1 MVYLT
6 KKVHFS
12 ASHVL
17 KNPEL
22 SERENKRL
30 FGKRGLPHGHNYTL
44 EVTICGE
51 ADKKT
56 GFCLDF
62 EHLTETIEREVLSVV
77 NYKHLDE
84 NSPFL
89 GGKNPTA
96 ENLVKTFWKKLEVAL
111 PQGSL
116 CEIKLQQKESETV
129 SYRGEL

>member
-17 KNPEL
+17 RNREL
-22 SERENKRL
+22 SEEENKRL
-30 FGKRGLPHGHNYTL
+30 FGKKGLPHGHNYTL

-51 ADKKT
+51 PDKLT

-62 EHLTETIEREVLSVV
+62 EHLTETIEEAVLSAVHT
-77 NYKHLDE
+77 KHLDE
-84 NSPFL
+84 NAPFL
-89 GGKNPTA
+89 EGKNPTL
-96 ENLVKTFWKKLEVAL
+96 EFLVKRFWKKLEGVL
-111 PQGSL
+111 PKESL

-129 SYRGEL
+129 SYRGES